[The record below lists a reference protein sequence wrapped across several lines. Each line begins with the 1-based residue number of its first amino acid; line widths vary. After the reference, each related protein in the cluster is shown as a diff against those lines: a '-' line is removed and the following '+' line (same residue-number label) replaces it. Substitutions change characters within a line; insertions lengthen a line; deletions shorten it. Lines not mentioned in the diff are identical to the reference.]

1 MENTMPG
8 GQAVSPAYDYR
19 VYDQVWQRV
28 TPGMD
33 PFSSDPSAAG
43 MTEAAQAVSAT
54 PPVNPAVPAV
64 AAASTAAALAPRQE
78 SGGAATL
85 PGAETDPCC
94 MGTQA
99 QDSLEV
105 LEGFLQEELAE
116 AGCCQSLA
124 CRVRN
129 RQAARLFQQ
138 AAAEKRAAAKEL
150 CTAYFLITGNQH
162 TSTVTVEH
170 MQWENLSQALR
181 ACYHQEVCNGF
192 NYQRAAD
199 ETLDPCLQ
207 KLFAKL
213 SEQAYR
219 RAERAMELLGNLI
232 C

>member
-1 MENTMPG
+1 MENTMSG

-33 PFSSDPSAAG
+33 PFSADPSAAG
-43 MTEAAQAVSAT
+43 MTEAPQPISPT
-54 PPVNPAVPAV
+54 PSVNPAASAPA
-64 AAASTAAALAPRQE
+64 SRQE
-78 SGGAATL
+78 SGGEAVL
-85 PGAETDPCC
+85 PGGSPDPCC
-94 MGTQA
+94 MGTEA
-99 QDSLEV
+99 RESLEV

-138 AAAEKRAAAKEL
+138 SAAEKRAAAREL
-150 CTAYFLITGNQH
+150 CAAYFLITGNPH

-170 MQWENLSQALR
+170 LHWENLSQALR
-181 ACYHQEVCNGF
+181 ACYHQEVCNGL

-199 ETLDPCLQ
+199 ETLDLCLQ
-207 KLFAKL
+207 KLFARL
-213 SEQAYR
+213 SEQSYR
-219 RAERAMELLGNLI
+219 RSERVMDLLGNLI

>member
-1 MENTMPG
+1 MENTMSG
-8 GQAVSPAYDYR
+8 GQTVSPAYDYR

-33 PFSSDPSAAG
+33 PFSPDPSAAG
-43 MTEAAQAVSAT
+43 MTEAPQSVLPTQS
-54 PPVNPAVPAV
+54 VNPAASAAPVS
-64 AAASTAAALAPRQE
+64 AASAPVSRQE
-78 SGGAATL
+78 SGGEAAL
-85 PGAETDPCC
+85 PGAEPNPCC
-94 MGTQA
+94 MGTEA
-99 QDSLEV
+99 QESLEV

-138 AAAEKRAAAKEL
+138 SAAEKRAAAKEL
-150 CTAYFLITGNQH
+150 CAAYFLITGTPH

-170 MQWENLSQALR
+170 LHWENLSQALR
-181 ACYHQEVCNGF
+181 ACYHQEVCNGL

-199 ETLDPCLQ
+199 ETLDLCLQ
-207 KLFAKL
+207 KLFARL
-213 SEQAYR
+213 SEQSYR
-219 RAERAMELLGNLI
+219 RSERVMDLLGNLI

>member
-1 MENTMPG
+1 MENTMSG

-19 VYDQVWQRV
+19 VYDQVWRRV
-28 TPGMD
+28 APGMD
-33 PFSSDPSAAG
+33 PFSADPSAAG
-43 MTEAAQAVSAT
+43 MTEAAQAVSSA
-54 PPVNPAVPAV
+54 PAVDPAVPA
-64 AAASTAAALAPRQE
+64 ASAASASAAPAPRQE
-78 SGGAATL
+78 SGGEAAL
-85 PGAETDPCC
+85 PGAEDNPCC

-99 QDSLEV
+99 RDSLGV

-138 AAAEKRAAAKEL
+138 SAAEKRAAAKEL
-150 CTAYFLITGNQH
+150 CAAYFLITGNPH

-170 MQWENLSQALR
+170 LHWENLSQALR
-181 ACYHQEVCNGF
+181 ACYHQEVCNGL

-199 ETLDPCLQ
+199 ETLDLCLQ
-207 KLFAKL
+207 KLFARL
-213 SEQAYR
+213 SEQSYR
-219 RAERAMELLGNLI
+219 RAERVMDLLGSLI

>member
-1 MENTMPG
+1 MENTMSG
-8 GQAVSPAYDYR
+8 GQTVSPAYDYR

-33 PFSSDPSAAG
+33 PFSPDPSAAG
-43 MTEAAQAVSAT
+43 MTEAPQTVSPT
-54 PPVNPAVPAV
+54 PPASPTASAAS
-64 AAASTAAALAPRQE
+64 AAAPVSRQE
-78 SGGAATL
+78 SGGEAAL
-85 PGAETDPCC
+85 PGGSPNPCC
-94 MGTQA
+94 MGTEA
-99 QDSLEV
+99 KESLEV

-138 AAAEKRAAAKEL
+138 SAAEKRAAAKEL
-150 CTAYFLITGNQH
+150 CAAYFLITGNPH

-170 MQWENLSQALR
+170 LHWENLSQALR

-199 ETLDPCLQ
+199 ETLDLCLQ
-207 KLFAKL
+207 KLFSRL
-213 SEQAYR
+213 SEQSYR
-219 RAERAMELLGNLI
+219 RAERVMDLLGTLI

>member
-43 MTEAAQAVSAT
+43 MTEAPQTVSPAPTVNSTASAAPVSA
-54 PPVNPAVPAV
+54 
-64 AAASTAAALAPRQE
+64 AAPAPRQE
-78 SGGAATL
+78 SGGEAAL
-85 PGAETDPCC
+85 PGAAPNPCC
-94 MGTQA
+94 MGTEA
-99 QDSLEV
+99 RESLDV

-138 AAAEKRAAAKEL
+138 SAAEKRAAAKEL
-150 CTAYFLITGNQH
+150 CAAYFLITGNPH

-170 MQWENLSQALR
+170 LHWENLPQALR
-181 ACYHQEVCNGF
+181 ACYHQEVCNGL

-199 ETLDPCLQ
+199 ETLDLCLQ
-207 KLFAKL
+207 KLFARL
-213 SEQAYR
+213 SEQSYR
-219 RAERAMELLGNLI
+219 RAERVMDLLGSLI